1 MEGKILRTTEI
12 CGLLLAA
19 VFCFIDWRVSAG
31 IALGLVCFSLYFL
44 ILNASYRGLTESGNV
59 NGLLMILATI
69 IRLDLMAMPLLAGFL
84 FPQYVNVWGC
94 FGGFMVFKIASVI
107 EAARSARE

>member
-1 MEGKILRTTEI
+1 
-12 CGLLLAA
+12 
-19 VFCFIDWRVSAG
+19 RVSAG

-69 IRLDLMAMPLLAGFL
+69 VRLDLMAIPLLAGFL
-84 FPQYVNVWGC
+84 FPQYFNVWGC